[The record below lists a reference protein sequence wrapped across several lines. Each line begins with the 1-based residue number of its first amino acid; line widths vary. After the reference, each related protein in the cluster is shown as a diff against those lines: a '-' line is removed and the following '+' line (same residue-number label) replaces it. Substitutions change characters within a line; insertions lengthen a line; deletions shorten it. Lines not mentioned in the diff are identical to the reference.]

1 MSKMFKID
9 KRIKKTFEKIKEKN
23 KQFSFLWLNQDEFW
37 IQYPKIKKKF
47 KLKFIIFYIS
57 IIKAKIF

>member
-37 IQYPKIKKKF
+37 INIL
-47 KLKFIIFYIS
+47 KLKRNLN
-57 IIKAKIF
+57 